1 MSDIIALDYQF
12 LLEPEISEVLSTAD
26 ATDIRMLQYQAQL
39 TLPHQSESGIGMFV
53 PRAGINNLP
62 FRNPLPDLID
72 TAMPEYQSNFDLSW
86 NDITDQQALK
96 FQDLMLTSGKNLVLL
111 WSGGIDSTCL
121 VTAVLK
127 NFEKSNLSRVSVA
140 CNWMSIIEYP
150 KFYVDHICKHFE
162 IIDSDVFNKQIAST
176 TGVIAIHGNVCDNLT
191 HGMTPYY
198 EYIMSVRD
206 ATLLDRSWEKDPDSL
221 IYYIGKISRSKEYAR
236 WYYDKISE
244 NIKSVDI
251 PLETYFDFIWW
262 ASFNYNWSH
271 QVLLPCIHKI
281 DYLSWE
287 QFNNRYVAW
296 YNSTDYQLW
305 SMKNNGAMVKHKG
318 KFGSQKHHV
327 KDYIFEYTRDKFY
340 RDNKI
345 KIGSI
350 GQTKKLLD
358 HRAAAVNDNLEIMYL
373 DHDTKTILDLLPGF
387 LK

>member
-1 MSDIIALDYQF
+1 MSNIITLDYQF
-12 LLEPEISEVLSTAD
+12 LLEPEISEVLSMAD
-26 ATDIRMLQYQAQL
+26 ITDIRMLQYQVQL
-39 TLPHQSESGIGMFV
+39 TLPNQGESGIGMFV

-62 FRNPLPDLID
+62 FRNLLPELID
-72 TAMPEYQSNFDLSW
+72 AAMPEYQSKFDLSW

-96 FQDLMLTSGKNLVLL
+96 LQELMLTSGKKLVLL

-162 IIDSDVFNKQIAST
+162 IIDSDVFNRQVT
-176 TGVIAIHGNVCDNLT
+176 NTNDVIAIHGNVCDNLT
-191 HGMTPYY
+191 HGMSPYY

-206 ATLLDRSWEKDPDSL
+206 ADLLDRSWEKDPDSL
-221 IYYIGKISRSKEYAR
+221 IYYLGKISQSKEYAR
-236 WYYDKISE
+236 WYYEKISE

-262 ASFNYNWSH
+262 TSFNYNWSH
-271 QVLLPCIHKI
+271 QVLLPWIHKI

-287 QFNNRYVAW
+287 QFNNRYIAW

-305 SMKNNGAMVKHKG
+305 SMKNNGAMGKHKG
-318 KFGSQKHHV
+318 KFGSQKHHI
-327 KDYIFEYTRDKFY
+327 KDYIFEYTQDQLY

-345 KIGSI
+345 KIGSS
-350 GQTKKLLD
+350 GQSKKLLN
-358 HRAAAVNDNLEIMYL
+358 HGAFAVDDNFEIMYL
-373 DHDTKTILDLLPGF
+373 DRDIKTILELFPVF
-387 LK
+387 LE

>member
-1 MSDIIALDYQF
+1 MHDIIALDHQY
-12 LLEPEISEVLSTAD
+12 LLDPEIIDVLSIAD
-26 ATDIRMLQYQAQL
+26 DMDIRMLQYQAQL
-39 TLPHQSESGIGMFV
+39 TLPCKGESGIGMCI

-62 FRNPLPDLID
+62 FKNLLPKYID
-72 TAMPEYQSNFDLSW
+72 AVMPKYQENFNLSW
-86 NDITDQQALK
+86 NDITDLQALK
-96 FQDLMLTSGKNLVLL
+96 FQELMLTSGKNLVLL

-127 NFEKSNLSRVSVA
+127 NFEKYNLSRVSVA

-150 KFYVDHICKHFE
+150 KFYLDHICKHFQT
-162 IIDSDVFNKQIAST
+162 IDSNVFNAQMAST
-176 TGVIAIHGNVCDNLT
+176 TDVIAIHGNVCDNLT
-191 HGMTPYY
+191 HGMAPYY

-206 ATLLDRSWEKDPDSL
+206 VKLLDRSWEKDPDSL
-221 IYYIGKISRSKEYAR
+221 IYYMGKISQSNEYAR

-271 QVLLPCIHKI
+271 QILLPCIHKT
-281 DYLSWE
+281 DYLTWD
-287 QFNNRYVAW
+287 QFCNRYVAW
-296 YNSTDYQLW
+296 YNSIDYQLW

-318 KFGSQKHHV
+318 KFGSQKHHA
-327 KDYIFEYTRDKFY
+327 KEYIFEYTQDKFY

-350 GQTKKLLD
+350 GQTKKLLKD
-358 HRAAAVNDNLEIMYL
+358 RAFAVNDSLEIMYL
-373 DHDTKTILDLLPGF
+373 DNDTKTILELLPSF